1 MTLRTIT
8 VRELIDLLSNE
19 DENALVITSAD
30 YGDRSHTDQALPVHG
45 RLETVTIRESGYS
58 ASGYAI
64 DDEDDPTASTD
75 EDGDTYLVIR

>member
-1 MTLRTIT
+1 MTLRTLT

-30 YGDRSHTDQALPVHG
+30 YGDRSHTAQALPLRGH
-45 RLETVTIRESGYS
+45 LETVTIRESGYS
-58 ASGYAI
+58 NSGFAI
-64 DDEDDPTASTD
+64 DDEDDLDASND